1 MSEPFRIRPV
11 ELSDLPSLWTVAKPY
26 ADNIES
32 FTDLVAAKRLR
43 SDHFIPVCLMGDQ
56 VVGYAWVHDY
66 GVHIRNGLSTA
77 RLNDLIVSAEHRH
90 LGVGR
95 ALFDS
100 GVTWAEGRGVK
111 WLQWQA
117 STKAVGFYERLGLQG
132 DPCPDPEH
140 PFCEITFPR
149 G

>member
-1 MSEPFRIRPV
+1 MSEPFLIRPV
-11 ELSDLPSLWTVAKPY
+11 EVSDLPSLWLVARPF
-26 ADNIES
+26 ADDEER
-32 FTDLVAAKRLR
+32 FKERVAAKRLLA
-43 SDHFIPVCLMGDQ
+43 DHYIPGCLIGDQ
-56 VVGYAWVHDY
+56 VVGYAWVHEY
-66 GVHIRNGLSTA
+66 GVHIRTGHSTA

-95 ALFDS
+95 ALFES
-100 GVTWAEGRGVK
+100 VVAWAEDRGVK

-140 PFCEITFPR
+140 PFYEITFPR
-149 G
+149 S

>member
-1 MSEPFRIRPV
+1 MGEPFLIRPV
-11 ELSDLPSLWTVAKPY
+11 EVSDLPSLWLVARPY
-26 ADNIES
+26 ADNEAS
-32 FTDLVAAKRLR
+32 FTERVAAKRLLA
-43 SDHFIPVCLMGDQ
+43 DHYIPVCLIGDE
-56 VVGYAWVHDY
+56 VVGYAWVHEY

-77 RLNDLIVSAEHRH
+77 RLNDLIVSTEHRH

-95 ALFDS
+95 ALFES
-100 GVTWAEGRGVK
+100 VVTWVEGRSVK

-140 PFCEITFPR
+140 PFYEVTFPR
-149 G
+149 A